1 LLLPRRLGD
10 SPAHAFLDVTYGLS
24 CRQLVRQFWSERIS
38 NLWQSI
44 TAGFLS
50 LPVHPVIDP
59 SARCRT
65 RPLSRSAKLDH
76 SDVVVGG
83 FVGKVDEQR
92 PLIPGQASAN
102 DVLNAL
108 VVHGAVSSGHLACE
122 DPQCAREMAHLGGM
136 LLNQPADQRLRSPAR
151 ISHQPCAQGSL
162 QNLGSMGTPRE
173 RHCLYRLGA
182 FVAARGRRPSIGLF
196 GSGIAPRPERDD
208 LTSSA

>member
-1 LLLPRRLGD
+1 ML
-10 SPAHAFLDVTYGLS
+10 
-24 CRQLVRQFWSERIS
+24 
-38 NLWQSI
+38 LWQSI
-44 TAGFLS
+44 TAAFRS

-76 SDVVVGG
+76 SGAVVGG

-102 DVLNAL
+102 DVLNAFI
-108 VVHGAVSSGHLACE
+108 VHGAVSFDHLACE
-122 DPQCAREMAHLGGM
+122 DPQCAWEMAHLGGK
-136 LLNQPADQRLRSPAR
+136 LLDQPADQRLRSPAR

-182 FVAARGRRPSIGLF
+182 FIAARGRRPLIRLF
-196 GSGIAPRPERDD
+196 GSGIAPRPEHDD
-208 LTSSA
+208 LTSSAWSSSARIAAFFRARTQWSAV

>member
-1 LLLPRRLGD
+1 METNGGRIQGRDKRERDRRDQGARAPAGARDRDRAPRSRNSLFG
-10 SPAHAFLDVTYGLS
+10 
-24 CRQLVRQFWSERIS
+24 
-38 NLWQSI
+38 
-44 TAGFLS
+44 LS

-65 RPLSRSAKLDH
+65 GPLSRSAKLDH
-76 SDVVVGG
+76 IGAVVGG

-108 VVHGAVSSGHLACE
+108 VVHGAVSFDHLACE
-122 DPQCAREMAHLGGM
+122 HPQCAWEMAHLGGK
-136 LLNQPADQRLRSPAR
+136 LLDQPADQRLRSPAR

-162 QNLGSMGTPRE
+162 QNLGSMETPRE

-182 FVAARGRRPSIGLF
+182 FIAARGRRPLIRLF
-196 GSGIAPRPERDD
+196 GSGIAPGPNV
-208 LTSSA
+208 TT